1 MQSRLSPPKKV
12 WITSYSLFLVS
23 CLVLWAIVYQT
34 FALEV
39 FVISYLLAS
48 FPLNWFLYRRHL
60 LPFTVRFIEKWY
72 PNWNS
77 NFLTK
82 YVFHYVNLFLF
93 IFLYW
98 FAVPICYILW
108 LIEKQIQLSR

>member
-12 WITSYSLFLVS
+12 WITSYSLFSVS
-23 CLVLWAIVYQT
+23 FLVLWFMVYRAFT
-34 FALEV
+34 LEV
-39 FVISYLLAS
+39 FVFSYLLTS
-48 FPLNWFLYRRHL
+48 FPLNLFLYRRHL
-60 LPFTVRFIEKWY
+60 LPFTMRFIEKRY
-72 PNWNS
+72 PKWNT
-77 NFLTK
+77 NFVIK